1 MIRGR
6 PDLLRFVAARV
17 LGGMAMQMTATA
29 LGWVVYER
37 TNSAYALGL
46 VALFQF
52 IPAIPLVA
60 VTGHVADSYDRRW
73 VVSAAYAAQIVAGIA
88 LFGFDR
94 SSLGM
99 GWLYGLVLLMGA
111 TSSFAAPAQ
120 QSLLANL
127 VPPEEI
133 SQAVAFSSSTNQLA
147 VMAGPALGGL
157 VFAGVGAW
165 TFIIAA
171 GLMLLG
177 VALMQ
182 TIRPRPIE
190 PDHSD
195 QGVWERAFAGLAYV
209 RSNPVLLA
217 AITLDLLVVILAGVT
232 SLLPIFARD
241 ILKAGPEGLGLLRSA
256 PAVGAVIVGFT
267 LARWPIKRHAG
278 LMMLC
283 AVGAF
288 GLTTALFGVSR
299 SLPLSLIFLAATG
312 AFDMVSV
319 VVRQTLVQVATPDQM
334 RGRVSAV
341 SSVFIS
347 GSNRLGD
354 FESGI
359 VAGLVGAPASTVIGG
374 VGAMLVV
381 LATAFLVPRFRRY
394 DRLSPVVEKKVEP
407 RAADEI
413 AAIQ

>member
-29 LGWVVYER
+29 LGWLVYSR

-52 IPAIPLVA
+52 LPAIPLVA
-60 VTGHVADSYDRRW
+60 ATGHVADNYDRRW
-73 VVSAAYAAQIVAGIA
+73 VVTAAYLAQIIAAGA
-88 LFGFDR
+88 LFAFDR

-99 GWLYGLVLLMGA
+99 GWLYALVLVIGA
-111 TSSFAAPAQ
+111 TAAFGPPAQ
-120 QSLLANL
+120 QSLLATL
-127 VPPEEI
+127 VPPDEI
-133 SQAVAFSSSTNQLA
+133 GQAVAFSSSTNQLA
-147 VMAGPALGGL
+147 IMAGPALGGL
-157 VFAGVGAW
+157 AFAWAGAG
-165 TFIIAA
+165 TFLIAA
-171 GLMLLG
+171 ALQLVGVVLML
-177 VALMQ
+177 
-182 TIRPRPIE
+182 TIPARPLTRA
-190 PDHSD
+190 DSKS
-195 QGVWERAFAGLAYV
+195 GVWEPAFAGLAYV
-209 RSNPVLLA
+209 RSNPILLV
-217 AITLDLLVVILAGVT
+217 AITLDLFVVILAGVT

-241 ILKAGPEGLGLLRSA
+241 ILHTGPEGLGLLRSA

-283 AVGAF
+283 SVAAF
-288 GLTTALFGVSR
+288 GAMTALFGISR
-299 SLPLSLIFLAATG
+299 SFPLSLLALAATG

-319 VVRQTLVQVATPDQM
+319 VVRQTLVQVATPDEM

-359 VAGLVGAPASTVIGG
+359 VAGLVGAPISTLIGG
-374 VGAMLVV
+374 VGAVLVV
-381 LATAFLVPRFRRY
+381 AATAFLAPSFRNY
-394 DRLSPVVEKKVEP
+394 DRLSPVLERKAEP
-407 RAADEI
+407 EAAEEI
-413 AAIQ
+413 AAVH